1 MSDMFDPKWFLG
13 MLFFI
18 ALVLVAIGYM
28 AGKGIQ

>member
-13 MLFFI
+13 MLLFI

-28 AGKGIQ
+28 VGKGI

>member
-13 MLFFI
+13 MLLFM

-28 AGKGIQ
+28 IGKGIQ